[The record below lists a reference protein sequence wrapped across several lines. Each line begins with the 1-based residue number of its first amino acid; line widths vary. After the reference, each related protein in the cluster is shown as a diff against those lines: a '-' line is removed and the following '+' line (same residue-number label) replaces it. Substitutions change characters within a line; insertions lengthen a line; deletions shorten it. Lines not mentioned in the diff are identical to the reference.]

1 MNSPNLSNATDAMC
15 KLCKMKSKDLFE
27 KTKSNFFLQKL
38 FGFLTKKKL
47 LDLIKY
53 NKNIQK
59 RININI
65 NDYKEFSETYSS
77 IEIEIKPG
85 TNWRYLFI
93 QNKEE
98 DKEYYHIFFNNNKE
112 EMKRNF
118 LQKNE
123 KVPII
128 RIIIDYP
135 VTSFENLFFNCNLV
149 ETLNF
154 KKFFRKNINN
164 MRCMFFGCLSL
175 K

>member
-1 MNSPNLSNATDAMC
+1 MNSPNLSNIKDVTV
-15 KLCKMKSKDLFE
+15 KLSKTKSKDLFE

-38 FGFLTKKKL
+38 FDFLTKKKL
-47 LDLIKY
+47 LNLIKY

-85 TNWRYLFI
+85 NNSRYIFI

-98 DKEYYHIFFNNNKE
+98 DKEYYHIFFNNNE

-118 LQKNE
+118 LK
-123 KVPII
+123 KM
-128 RIIIDYP
+128 RK
-135 VTSFENLFFNCNLV
+135 
-149 ETLNF
+149 F
-154 KKFFRKNINN
+154 K
-164 MRCMFFGCLSL
+164 
-175 K
+175 

>member
-1 MNSPNLSNATDAMC
+1 MNSPNLSNIKDVTV
-15 KLCKMKSKDLFE
+15 KLSKKKSKDLFE

-47 LDLIKY
+47 LNLIKY

-85 TNWRYLFI
+85 NNRRYIFI

-98 DKEYYHIFFNNNKE
+98 I
-112 EMKRNF
+112 
-118 LQKNE
+118 KN
-123 KVPII
+123 
-128 RIIIDYP
+128 IIIY
-135 VTSFENLFFNCNLV
+135 FLIIIM
-149 ETLNF
+149 
-154 KKFFRKNINN
+154 RK
-164 MRCMFFGCLSL
+164 
-175 K
+175 